1 MAKVIVPFRDRH
13 TWVAYRVGDDYEGA
27 PERVRALQEGGFL
40 QSGLDIVCDEKT
52 PEIVSPEPLS
62 GNLDALT
69 VTQLKALA
77 KERGLAVPS
86 RATKKQLV
94 EILES

>member
-1 MAKVIVPFRDRH
+1 MAKVIVPFRDRV
-13 TWVAYRVGDDYEGA
+13 TWVAYRVGDDYDGP
-27 PERVRALQEGGFL
+27 PERVRTLQEGGFL

-52 PEIVSPEPLS
+52 PESVSPEPMS

-86 RATKKQLV
+86 RATKKCLV
-94 EILES
+94 EMLGG